1 MLSFWPLTTTPPD
14 CRKFLACALLLFQ
27 GATIGQARSANAG
40 LAWHVQGR
48 WQLDGTRAPVRAGD
62 AIEPAALLQPDATAG
77 DHSITILLP
86 DGQRILYECFTAV
99 DCARGFR
106 VPSLIH
112 RPDPFALD
120 MLTRVGV
127 VLSRSHAMNQDQ
139 LRIEHVSQT
148 SRRQGVAVLGAVDR
162 VHVAG
167 LVADL
172 PNGRYTYDLRP
183 RNRDF
188 PPQFHLPLE
197 KTAPSI
203 ELALPGPGLY
213 DITITDAQNTP
224 RIDLLLAAIRPSQ
237 AADFQSFRQA
247 RATMDTWNDN
257 YAGWPID
264 DLLRAYLESLSESAK
279 H

>member
-1 MLSFWPLTTTPPD
+1 MFSFWPLTSTPPD
-14 CRKFLACALLLFQ
+14 WRKFLVCALLLFQ
-27 GATIGQARSANAG
+27 GATVLRARSGNAG
-40 LAWHVQGR
+40 LAWHVQGK
-48 WQLDGTRAPVRAGD
+48 WQISGEGAPVRAGD

-106 VPSLIH
+106 VPSLIQ
-112 RPDPFALD
+112 RPDPFALQ
-120 MLTRVGV
+120 MLARIGAV
-127 VLSRSHAMNQDQ
+127 VSRSHGMNPNQH
-139 LRIEHVSQT
+139 RPAHASQT
-148 SRRQGVAVLGAVDR
+148 ARQESVAALDGAHL

-167 LVADL
+167 LIADL

-183 RNRDF
+183 RNRDY
-188 PPQFHLPLE
+188 PAQFRVPLE
-197 KTAPSI
+197 KTTPSI
-203 ELALPGPGLY
+203 ELTLPAPGLY
-213 DITITDAQNTP
+213 DITITDALNTP
-224 RIDLLLAAIRPSQ
+224 RIDLFLVAIKPSQ
-237 AADFQSFRQA
+237 SADFQSFRHA
-247 RATMDTWNDN
+247 RATIDTWNDS